1 MAILRLFAQAREA
14 AGTGRDDV
22 DAPTVGAVID
32 GAVLRYGQRFA
43 DVLPTCRIWLNG
55 EEVPFDTPVS
65 GKDEVAV
72 LPPVSGGS
80 MNESSD
86 NHGIETT
93 DPASLD
99 LAVLRA
105 ERESLRGLEDAVS
118 FVRRL
123 AQGRIDLVATV
134 RANRSSGG
142 TGSVADVVRSA
153 VGPAPSTGSARP
165 PRDAEV
171 SADHPLVTEFETLSD
186 GLGFDDLDA
195 LDPAGLDRL
204 HAGLVSFEAA
214 QSGLRKALFDRID
227 ALTAELVR
235 RYKDGGAS
243 VDSLLQN

>member
-1 MAILRLFAQAREA
+1 MAILRLFAQAREV

-32 GAVLRYGQRFA
+32 AAVVRYGPRFA
-43 DVLPTCRIWLNG
+43 DLLPTCRIWLNG
-55 EEVPFDTPVS
+55 EEVPPDTPVS

-80 MNESSD
+80 MSESSE
-86 NHGIETT
+86 NHGIEST

-99 LAVLRA
+99 LVALRTERDSLRA
-105 ERESLRGLEDAVS
+105 LEDAVS

-134 RANRSSGG
+134 RANRASGG

-171 SADHPLVTEFETLSD
+171 SADHRLVTEFESLSD

-195 LDPAGLDRL
+195 LDAAGLDRL
-204 HAGLVSFEAA
+204 HSGLVAFEAA